1 MIYFAFPSLFP
12 PLLYRS
18 FVCSFAR
25 SREGV
30 REEEE
35 REREIEREREK
46 KNSNYVYI
54 VCIYARGDVF
64 VTSITYLGG
73 IVVGTI
79 IYIYILHH
87 LRYLVLFLSIEI
99 LCYTTSLLLVLL
111 LSHS

>member
-12 PLLYRS
+12 PLLYRSFVRS

-35 REREIEREREK
+35 RERK

-79 IYIYILHH
+79 IYIYIF
-87 LRYLVLFLSIEI
+87 YITYVI
-99 LCYTTSLLLVLL
+99 
-111 LSHS
+111 

>member
-35 REREIEREREK
+35 REK
-46 KNSNYVYI
+46 KKTQIMYTLYVYTHEEM
-54 VCIYARGDVF
+54 F
-64 VTSITYLGG
+64 
-73 IVVGTI
+73 
-79 IYIYILHH
+79 
-87 LRYLVLFLSIEI
+87 
-99 LCYTTSLLLVLL
+99 LLLVLPT
-111 LSHS
+111 